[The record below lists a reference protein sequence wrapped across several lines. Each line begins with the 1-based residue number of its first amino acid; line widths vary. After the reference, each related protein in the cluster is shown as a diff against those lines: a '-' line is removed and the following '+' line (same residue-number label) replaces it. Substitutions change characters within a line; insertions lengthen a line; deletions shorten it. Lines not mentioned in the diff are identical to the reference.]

1 VKLAFLG
8 MGATVAVTD
17 GIETDMVSNERGF
30 DSLCAHMNVN
40 AITPLRLLIA
50 EDVKCHLYPK
60 DVKKFMLGAYA
71 TLHLAENVSPKELEK
86 IIFFAYRNG
95 YEIGAEQYGGD
106 IENIHDRLP
115 NYGLDECG
123 DDAKR

>member
-1 VKLAFLG
+1 MESTGSRRKAMMFRK
-8 MGATVAVTD
+8 
-17 GIETDMVSNERGF
+17 SPYKRGF
-30 DSLCAHMNVN
+30 DSLTLHMNVN

-50 EDVKCHLYPK
+50 EDVKCHQYPI

-115 NYGLDECG
+115 SYGLDECG